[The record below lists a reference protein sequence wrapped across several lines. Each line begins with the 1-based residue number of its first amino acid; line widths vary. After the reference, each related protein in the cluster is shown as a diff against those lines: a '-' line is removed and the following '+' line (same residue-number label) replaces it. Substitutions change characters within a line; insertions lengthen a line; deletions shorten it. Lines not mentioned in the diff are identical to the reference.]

1 MLAKAAELGYIR
13 AIQTI
18 NSTLINGRTM
28 QHFLPYSKKLTV
40 FVLALA
46 AFLLILSQPSLAEE
60 SHTPVWSLPKIVLKG
75 VPFSIDIAD
84 ATELQQQTLFIQLDE
99 KVYQGEL
106 ADGKLTFADLS
117 TEQASA
123 HVVLL
128 SDGHQLDSA
137 EINAL
142 PGWFSL
148 IPALM
153 AITMALLLRNVMI
166 ALFVSLV
173 TGIWMLYG
181 LTLPGLGMAILD
193 ACQVYVVDALTE
205 REHMEVVVFC
215 FLIGGLVGI
224 ISRNGGTMG
233 IAERITRVVK
243 NRSQTQLS
251 TSFLGIAIFFDDYAN
266 SLIVGNTMK
275 KISDTMRISREKLA
289 YIVDC
294 TAAPVSAILF
304 VTTWIGFQVGVIN
317 DGLST
322 ITGFDESAYSVFLNS
337 LLYSFY
343 PILAIVFVLYI
354 AGTGKDFGPML
365 KAERRAFHTG
375 RVLSPAMQQDS
386 GPAPE
391 EKDMEAKE
399 GVPHRAINAVIPMC
413 VLIGVTMA
421 AIYFTGLSSPD
432 RADDSLREI
441 IGNANAFASMM
452 YGSVAGCI
460 VALLM
465 TMAQRLLSV
474 HEITDAWFA
483 GAKAVMLV
491 IFVLTLAWSL
501 SAVNTELHTSDFLIS
516 ALGDTLNPNLM
527 PVTIFLLAAFMA
539 FATGSSWGVMGIM
552 MPMVVPLAWAVLVFN
567 DMTGAEHMH
576 IFYSSVSGVLAGA
589 IWGDH
594 CSPLAESTL
603 LSAMASGCDLID
615 HVRSQMLYCLVVGGV
630 GMLAGTLPAGFG
642 APWWLCMVI
651 GAVTLWLVVQ
661 MWGQRAEDPLPHP
674 HKSHAHK
681 PDVEPA

>member
-1 MLAKAAELGYIR
+1 MSATYAVRFIEAPPK
-13 AIQTI
+13 
-18 NSTLINGRTM
+18 
-28 QHFLPYSKKLTV
+28 
-40 FVLALA
+40 VL
-46 AFLLILSQPSLAEE
+46 
-60 SHTPVWSLPKIVLKG
+60 
-75 VPFSIDIAD
+75 
-84 ATELQQQTLFIQLDE
+84 
-99 KVYQGEL
+99 
-106 ADGKLTFADLS
+106 
-117 TEQASA
+117 
-123 HVVLL
+123 
-128 SDGHQLDSA
+128 
-137 EINAL
+137 
-142 PGWFSL
+142 
-148 IPALM
+148 
-153 AITMALLLRNVMI
+153 
-166 ALFVSLV
+166 
-173 TGIWMLYG
+173 
-181 LTLPGLGMAILD
+181 
-193 ACQVYVVDALTE
+193 
-205 REHMEVVVFC
+205 
-215 FLIGGLVGI
+215 
-224 ISRNGGTMG
+224 
-233 IAERITRVVK
+233 
-243 NRSQTQLS
+243 
-251 TSFLGIAIFFDDYAN
+251 
-266 SLIVGNTMK
+266 
-275 KISDTMRISREKLA
+275 
-289 YIVDC
+289 
-294 TAAPVSAILF
+294 
-304 VTTWIGFQVGVIN
+304 GVIN

-322 ITGFDESAYSVFLNS
+322 IVGLDESAYSVFLNS

-375 RVLSPAMQQDS
+375 RVLSPAMKQDS

-399 GVPHRAINAVIPMC
+399 GVPHRAINAVVPMC

-421 AIYFTGLSSPD
+421 AIYFTGLASPD

-441 IGNANAFASMM
+441 IGNANSFASMM

-465 TMAQRLLSV
+465 TMAQRLLTV

-527 PVTIFLLAAFMA
+527 PFIIFILAAFMA

-576 IFYSSVSGVLAGA
+576 IFYSAVSAVLAGA

-615 HVRSQMLYCLVVGGV
+615 HVRSQMLYCIVVGGV
-630 GMLAGTLPAGFG
+630 GILAGTLPAGFG
-642 APWWLCMVI
+642 APWWLCMLI
-651 GAVTLWLVVQ
+651 GIIALWFIVQ
-661 MWGQRAEDPLPHP
+661 FFGQRAEDPLPHP
-674 HKSHAHK
+674 HKHHLHNANAESA
-681 PDVEPA
+681 

>member
-1 MLAKAAELGYIR
+1 MH
-13 AIQTI
+13 Q
-18 NSTLINGRTM
+18 LIS
-28 QHFLPYSKKLTV
+28 HLSKLRI
-40 FVLALA
+40 
-46 AFLLILSQPSLAEE
+46 FLLILATSLLVLSQPSLANE
-60 SHTPVWSLPKIVLKG
+60 SPDSVWTLPKIVLKG
-75 VPFSIDIAD
+75 VPFNIDIDNAS
-84 ATELQQQTLFIQLDE
+84 ELQQQTLFLQIDG
-99 KVYQGEL
+99 KVQQGEL
-106 ADGKLTFADLS
+106 EDGKLSFSGLITNN
-117 TEQASA
+117 ASA
-123 HVVLL
+123 QVALI
-128 SDGHQLDSA
+128 SNGHELDRA
-137 EINAL
+137 EISAL

-153 AITMALLLRNVMI
+153 AVTMALLLRNVMI

-181 LTLPGLGMAILD
+181 LTLPGFGMALLD

-251 TSFLGIAIFFDDYAN
+251 TSFLGLAIFFDDYAN

-317 DGLST
+317 DGLTS

-343 PILAIVFVLYI
+343 PILAIVFVFYI

-375 RVLSPAMQQDS
+375 RVLSPAMKQDS

-399 GVPHRAINAVIPMC
+399 GVPHRAINAVVPMC

-421 AIYFTGLSSPD
+421 AIYFTGLASPD

-441 IGNANAFASMM
+441 IGNANSFASMM

-465 TMAQRLLSV
+465 TMAQRLLTV

-527 PVTIFLLAAFMA
+527 PFIIFILAAFMA

-576 IFYSSVSGVLAGA
+576 IFYSAVSAVLAGA

-615 HVRSQMLYCLVVGGV
+615 HVRSQMLYCIVVGGV
-630 GMLAGTLPAGFG
+630 GILAGTLPAGFG
-642 APWWLCMVI
+642 APWWLCMLI
-651 GAVTLWLVVQ
+651 GIIALWFIVQ
-661 MWGQRAEDPLPHP
+661 FFGQRAEDPLPHP
-674 HKSHAHK
+674 HKHHLHNANAESA
-681 PDVEPA
+681 

>member
-1 MLAKAAELGYIR
+1 MPHNNSKHRLISAFFTALCALLLSLTCAASDAEPAGPGW
-13 AIQTI
+13 
-18 NSTLINGRTM
+18 TLP
-28 QHFLPYSKKLTV
+28 HVVLTD
-40 FVLALA
+40 
-46 AFLLILSQPSLAEE
+46 
-60 SHTPVWSLPKIVLKG
+60 
-75 VPFSIDIAD
+75 VPFSIAVENAD
-84 ATELQQQTLFIQLDE
+84 ELQQRTLYIS
-99 KVYQGEL
+99 VNGHITQGTL
-106 ADGKLTFADLS
+106 ADGSLTFGDLRTDRS
-117 TEQASA
+117 PAEIQLTSN
-123 HVVLL
+123 
-128 SDGHQLDSA
+128 GHTLASA
-137 EINAL
+137 EITAL

-153 AITMALLLRNVMI
+153 AVTMALLLRNVMI
-166 ALFVSLV
+166 ALFVSLI
-173 TGIWMLYG
+173 TGIWMVYG
-181 LTLPGLGMAILD
+181 MTAIGLGHAILD
-193 ACQVYVVDALTE
+193 ACQVYVINALTE

-215 FLIGGLVGI
+215 FLIGGMVGI

-251 TSFLGIAIFFDDYAN
+251 TSFLGLAIFFDDYAN

-317 DGLST
+317 DGLAT
-322 ITGFDESAYSVFLNS
+322 IGNFDESAYSVFLNS
-337 LLYSFY
+337 LMYSFY
-343 PILAIVFVLYI
+343 PVLAIVFVLFI

-375 RVLSPAMQQDS
+375 RVLSPAMVHDD

-391 EKDMEAKE
+391 EKDLEAKP
-399 GVPHRAINAVIPMC
+399 GVPHRAFNAVIPMC
-413 VLIGVTMA
+413 VLIGVTMVS
-421 AIYFTGLSSPD
+421 IYMTGLASPD
-432 RADDSLREI
+432 RADDSLREV
-441 IGNANAFASMM
+441 IGNANSFASMM

-465 TMAQRLLSV
+465 TLGQRLLTV

-516 ALGDTLNPNLM
+516 ALGDTLNPNVM
-527 PVTIFLLAAFMA
+527 PLVIFVLAAFMA

-552 MPMVVPLAWAVLVFN
+552 MPMVVPLAWAVLVHN
-567 DMTGAEHMH
+567 GMTDAEHLH
-576 IFYSSVSGVLAGA
+576 LFYSSVAGVLAGA

-630 GMLAGTLPAGFG
+630 GMLIGTLPAGFG
-642 APWWLCMVI
+642 LPWWLCMLV
-651 GAVTLWLVVQ
+651 GALLLWGVVQ
-661 MWGQRAEDPLPHP
+661 LFGERAEDPLSEPVTAAP
-674 HKSHAHK
+674 VGASEHA
-681 PDVEPA
+681 

>member
-1 MLAKAAELGYIR
+1 MKAMISLTRR
-13 AIQTI
+13 ALLTCLLVAV
-18 NSTLINGRTM
+18 TLSGN
-28 QHFLPYSKKLTV
+28 
-40 FVLALA
+40 ALA
-46 AFLLILSQPSLAEE
+46 ETSEE
-60 SHTPVWSLPKIVLKG
+60 GPWTLPKIVLQD
-75 VPFSIDIAD
+75 VPFSIALAEGTASDDLWLSIN
-84 ATELQQQTLFIQLDE
+84 
-99 KVYQGEL
+99 GERIEVMES
-106 ADGKLTFADLS
+106 DGSLNFSELS
-117 TEQASA
+117 TSESQATLVLMQGDA
-123 HVVLL
+123 VV
-128 SDGHQLDSA
+128 A
-137 EINAL
+137 ESTLTAL

-153 AITMALLLRNVMI
+153 AVTMALLLRNVMI
-166 ALFVSLV
+166 ALFTSLV
-173 TGIWMLYG
+173 LGIWMLYG
-181 LTLPGLGMAILD
+181 FSAVGFIQAILD
-193 ACQVYVVDALTE
+193 SCQVYVVNALTE

-243 NRSQTQLS
+243 TRSQTQLS
-251 TSFLGIAIFFDDYAN
+251 TSFLGLAIFFDDYAN

-317 DGLST
+317 DGLDT
-322 ITGFDESAYSVFLNS
+322 IGNFDESAYSVFLNS
-337 LLYSFY
+337 LMYSFY
-343 PILAIVFVLYI
+343 PVLAIVFVLYI
-354 AGTGKDFGPML
+354 SGTGKDFGPML

-375 RVLSPAMQQDS
+375 RVLSESMQHDA

-391 EKDMEAKE
+391 EKDLEPKP
-399 GVPHRAINAVIPMC
+399 GVPHRAFNAIIPMG
-413 VLIGVTMA
+413 VLIGVTML
-421 AIYFTGLSSPD
+421 AIYMTGLASPD

-441 IGNANAFASMM
+441 IGNANSFASMM
-452 YGSVAGCI
+452 YGSVAGCLT
-460 VALLM
+460 ALIM
-465 TMAQRLLSV
+465 TMAQRLLTV
-474 HEITDAWFA
+474 HEITESWFA

-516 ALGDTLNPNLM
+516 ALGDTLNPNIM
-527 PVTIFLLAAFMA
+527 PLVIFLLAAFMA

-552 MPMVVPLAWAVLVFN
+552 MPMVVPLAWAVLMHN
-567 DMTGAEHMH
+567 DMTHAEHMH
-576 IFYSSVSGVLAGA
+576 LFYSSVSAVLAGA

-615 HVRSQMLYCLVVGGV
+615 HVRSQMLYCVVVGLV
-630 GMLAGTLPAGFG
+630 GAIFGTLAAGFG
-642 APWWLCMVI
+642 LPWWICMLL
-651 GAVTLWLVVQ
+651 GAALLWGVVQ
-661 MWGQRAEDPLPHP
+661 VFGQRAEDPIEIPV
-674 HKSHAHK
+674 SDAASAR
-681 PDVEPA
+681 EGA

>member
-1 MLAKAAELGYIR
+1 MPYNHSKYRPFRTLLLTIAALLLSASCLASEAD
-13 AIQTI
+13 QTDTPW
-18 NSTLINGRTM
+18 TL
-28 QHFLPYSKKLTV
+28 P
-40 FVLALA
+40 A
-46 AFLLILSQPSLAEE
+46 
-60 SHTPVWSLPKIVLKG
+60 IVLKE
-75 VPFSIDIAD
+75 VPFSVTIANAD
-84 ATELQQQTLFIQLDE
+84 ALQQRTLFVTVNGKAHQGTLEEGTLTFTDLVSDQSPAQLTLSSN
-99 KVYQGEL
+99 GHTL
-106 ADGKLTFADLS
+106 AD
-117 TEQASA
+117 
-123 HVVLL
+123 
-128 SDGHQLDSA
+128 A
-137 EINAL
+137 EITAL

-153 AITMALLLRNVMI
+153 AVTMALLLRNVMV
-166 ALFVSLV
+166 ALFVSLI
-173 TGIWMLYG
+173 TGIWMVYG
-181 LTLPGLGMAILD
+181 MTATGLGHAILD
-193 ACQVYVVDALTE
+193 ACQVYVINALTE

-215 FLIGGLVGI
+215 FLIGGMVGI

-251 TSFLGIAIFFDDYAN
+251 TSFLGLAIFFDDYAN

-322 ITGFDESAYSVFLNS
+322 IGNFDESAYSVFLNS
-337 LLYSFY
+337 LMYSFY
-343 PILAIVFVLYI
+343 PVLAIVFVLLI
-354 AGTGKDFGPML
+354 ASSGKDFGPML
-365 KAERRAFHTG
+365 RAEQRAFHTG
-375 RVLSPAMQQDS
+375 RVLSPAMDHDS

-391 EKDMEAKE
+391 EKDLEAKP
-399 GVPHRAINAVIPMC
+399 GVPHRAFNAVIPMC
-413 VLIGVTMA
+413 VLIGVTMVS
-421 AIYFTGLSSPD
+421 IYMTGLASPD

-441 IGNANAFASMM
+441 IGNANSFASMM

-460 VALLM
+460 VAFVM
-465 TMAQRLLSV
+465 TLGQRLLTV

-491 IFVLTLAWSL
+491 IFVLTLAWAL

-527 PVTIFLLAAFMA
+527 PLVIFLLAAFMA

-552 MPMVVPLAWAVLVFN
+552 MPMVVPLAWAVLVHN
-567 DMTGAEHMH
+567 DMTGTEHLH

-630 GMLAGTLPAGFG
+630 GMLIGTLPAGFG
-642 APWWLCMVI
+642 LPWWLCMLV
-651 GAVTLWLVVQ
+651 GAVLLWLIVHYF
-661 MWGQRAEDPLPHP
+661 GRRAEDTLP
-674 HKSHAHK
+674 AAQ
-681 PDVEPA
+681 VEVNHGAAESA

>member
-1 MLAKAAELGYIR
+1 MH
-13 AIQTI
+13 Q
-18 NSTLINGRTM
+18 LIS
-28 QHFLPYSKKLTV
+28 HLSKLRI
-40 FVLALA
+40 
-46 AFLLILSQPSLAEE
+46 FLLILATSLLVLSQPSLANE
-60 SHTPVWSLPKIVLKG
+60 SPDSVWTLPKIVLKG
-75 VPFSIDIAD
+75 VPFNIDIDNAS
-84 ATELQQQTLFIQLDE
+84 ELQQQTLFLQIDG
-99 KVYQGEL
+99 KVQQGEL
-106 ADGKLTFADLS
+106 EDGKLSFSGLITNN
-117 TEQASA
+117 ASA
-123 HVVLL
+123 QVALI
-128 SDGHQLDSA
+128 SNGHELDRA
-137 EINAL
+137 EISAL

-153 AITMALLLRNVMI
+153 AVTMALLLRNVMI

-181 LTLPGLGMAILD
+181 LTLPGFGMALLD

-251 TSFLGIAIFFDDYAN
+251 TSFLGLAIFFDDYAN

-317 DGLST
+317 DGLTS

-375 RVLSPAMQQDS
+375 RVLSPAMKQDS

-399 GVPHRAINAVIPMC
+399 GVPHRAINAVVPMC

-421 AIYFTGLSSPD
+421 AIYFTGLASPD

-441 IGNANAFASMM
+441 IGNANSFASMM

-465 TMAQRLLSV
+465 TMAQRLLTV

-527 PVTIFLLAAFMA
+527 PFIIFILAAFMA

-576 IFYSSVSGVLAGA
+576 IFYSAVSAVLAGA

-615 HVRSQMLYCLVVGGV
+615 HVRSQMLYCIVVGGV
-630 GMLAGTLPAGFG
+630 GILAGTLPAGFG
-642 APWWLCMVI
+642 APWWLCMLI
-651 GAVTLWLVVQ
+651 GIIALWFIVQ
-661 MWGQRAEDPLPHP
+661 FFGQRAEDPLPHP
-674 HKSHAHK
+674 HKHHLHNAKANAESA
-681 PDVEPA
+681 